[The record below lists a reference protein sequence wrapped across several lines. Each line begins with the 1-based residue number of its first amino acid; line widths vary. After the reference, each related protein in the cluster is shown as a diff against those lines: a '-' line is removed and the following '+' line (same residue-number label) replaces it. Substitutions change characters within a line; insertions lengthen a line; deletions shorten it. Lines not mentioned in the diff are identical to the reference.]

1 MTSDPAA
8 VLLAISEA
16 KIALKDG
23 DWRAARRWA
32 EQAVFLTRDEE
43 EYWLVL
49 AQNSGPRA
57 RVVNIEEDV

>member
-23 DWRAARRWA
+23 ERRAARRWA

-43 EYWLVL
+43 E
-49 AQNSGPRA
+49 S
-57 RVVNIEEDV
+57 